1 MSTTAGEDMTDI
13 GPRIDGISWA
23 LTATASV
30 LLGTRLYVRVTQSR
44 LWWDDYF
51 LLFSVLLLI
60 VHVSLSSYAVTLG
73 FGKHTAIVP
82 VENLY
87 TLVKLV
93 SVTSALTLIA
103 AAFSKTSFALTL
115 LRLTDGWL
123 KRAVWA
129 IIITLN
135 LTLFINAILPFTRCT
150 PSEASWNPAV
160 EGTCFDILI
169 TIRFSIFGAAYS
181 AAMDWLLALVPW
193 AIIMNLNMRRN
204 EKVGVAICMSLG
216 FVAGITSIVRCVK
229 IPLVNTTDFTYRAG
243 DLAIWTVAEVATTVM
258 ASSIPVLR
266 VFLRKIVTSHPGS
279 HGAVNPYHRSAAD
292 GTFVKNL
299 HPDSKDTQ
307 HTTNITSDV
316 RSRNSGDV
324 CRVTRFSRDRYAIAA
339 APSPQDDGII
349 MKTETVAVH
358 FDQRQSHESENGG
371 STLVGDES
379 NAKGSIELQDV
390 SKLRNGR
397 TTE

>member
-1 MSTTAGEDMTDI
+1 MITSCCFQ
-13 GPRIDGISWA
+13 WQ
-23 LTATASV
+23 V
-30 LLGTRLYVRVTQSR
+30 LCPLCFELDESDQ
-44 LWWDDYF
+44 LK
-51 LLFSVLLLI
+51 LLLI

-216 FVAGITSIVRCVK
+216 FV
-229 IPLVNTTDFTYRAG
+229 
-243 DLAIWTVAEVATTVM
+243 
-258 ASSIPVLR
+258 
-266 VFLRKIVTSHPGS
+266 
-279 HGAVNPYHRSAAD
+279 
-292 GTFVKNL
+292 
-299 HPDSKDTQ
+299 
-307 HTTNITSDV
+307 
-316 RSRNSGDV
+316 
-324 CRVTRFSRDRYAIAA
+324 
-339 APSPQDDGII
+339 
-349 MKTETVAVH
+349 
-358 FDQRQSHESENGG
+358 
-371 STLVGDES
+371 
-379 NAKGSIELQDV
+379 
-390 SKLRNGR
+390 
-397 TTE
+397 

>member
-1 MSTTAGEDMTDI
+1 M
-13 GPRIDGISWA
+13 
-23 LTATASV
+23 
-30 LLGTRLYVRVTQSR
+30 
-44 LWWDDYF
+44 
-51 LLFSVLLLI
+51 
-60 VHVSLSSYAVTLG
+60 
-73 FGKHTAIVP
+73 
-82 VENLY
+82 
-87 TLVKLV
+87 
-93 SVTSALTLIA
+93 
-103 AAFSKTSFALTL
+103 
-115 LRLTDGWL
+115 
-123 KRAVWA
+123 
-129 IIITLN
+129 
-135 LTLFINAILPFTRCT
+135 
-150 PSEASWNPAV
+150 
-160 EGTCFDILI
+160 
-169 TIRFSIFGAAYS
+169 
-181 AAMDWLLALVPW
+181 
-193 AIIMNLNMRRN
+193 
-204 EKVGVAICMSLG
+204 
-216 FVAGITSIVRCVK
+216 RCVK